1 MTLVAT
7 ASQRIGSGASAD
19 PRHVDP
25 HFFGSRY
32 LDLDEP
38 TPALV
43 AVRAAAHPA
52 FDRVVLDLDGELPGY
67 DVRYVPWSVPTGA
80 GGRETRAQLRI
91 TADPCVPLVDDEP
104 PMLLIESGLA
114 AVRGVVCASDRDEVL
129 TYRIGLADRLPFLV
143 RWAVAPSR
151 VVVDVEHAA
160 PGTGAQVLRPG
171 DLGAA
176 VATWQWRLRLALH
189 RDNHSLPVDE
199 VFGAVTEDATR
210 EFQRRTELPEDGIV
224 GPLSRA
230 AMERL
235 LGV

>member
-52 FDRVVLDLDGELPGY
+52 FDRVVLDLD
-67 DVRYVPWSVPTGA
+67 